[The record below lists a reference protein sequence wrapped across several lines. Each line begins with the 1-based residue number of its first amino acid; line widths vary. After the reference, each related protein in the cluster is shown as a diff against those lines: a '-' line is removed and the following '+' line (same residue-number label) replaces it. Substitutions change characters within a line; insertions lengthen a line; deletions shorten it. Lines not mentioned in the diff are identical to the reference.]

1 MPSLLVLFLLENRS
15 LLFGWLLNIL
25 IYMDS
30 IMCNIIVIYNSRYKW
45 AMKEVT
51 PSAKDQY
58 SREKEWEKGIANGIG
73 KDTDTIEGDN
83 RTALQ

>member
-1 MPSLLVLFLLENRS
+1 MIVSWIFVNSNMSKTHAVSWFFFLSENHS

-30 IMCNIIVIYNSRYKW
+30 IMCNIIVIYNDRYKR

-51 PSAKDQY
+51 PSVKDQ
-58 SREKEWEKGIANGIG
+58 
-73 KDTDTIEGDN
+73 
-83 RTALQ
+83 